1 MATVREIARQAGV
14 SKTTVSLVLNN
25 RDGVSESMRQRVHQ
39 AINQLRALEEA
50 RSITEVSNGITAS
63 PSSNKAD
70 EEKHR
75 TILVLHPANIHSSP
89 VFHEVIHGIQA
100 AASLFHLQLNLAL
113 NDPGLLGENM
123 ENLYFA
129 NRILQPSGVIIL
141 GSRIDEPIM
150 ERVKDFGVPIVLTGR
165 SDQQRGIST
174 IGRDEENLAFQATEY
189 LIKLGHRNI
198 VFLGGNTKYRYTFD
212 RLFGFRRAL
221 QENGIE
227 VDECRISLGFDVEP
241 AARLLLSSPEIT
253 GAVFVNELFA
263 VRVLPIVKEGGKHI
277 PADLSVVTFDD
288 TEVSRNF
295 DPPLTT
301 VSFPF
306 FQEGFWAVRVIMEQI
321 RQPVLLNC
329 NLTLNASL
337 VIRGSSAASAQ
348 AV

>member
-25 RDGVSESMRQRVHQ
+25 RDGVSERTRKRVYE
-39 AINQLRALEEA
+39 AINRLRVLEEA
-50 RSITEVSNGITAS
+50 KSITDVSMGINAM
-63 PSSNKAD
+63 PSSKLD
-70 EEKHR
+70 EDMHR
-75 TILVLHPANIHSSP
+75 TLLVLHPANIHSSP

-113 NDPGLLGENM
+113 NDPVLLGKTM

-129 NRILQPSGVIIL
+129 NRILQPSGVIVL
-141 GSRIDEPIM
+141 GARMDEPVLD
-150 ERVKDFGVPIVLTGR
+150 RVKELGVPIVLTGR
-165 SDQQRGIST
+165 NVQQRGIST
-174 IGRDEENLAFQATEY
+174 IGRDEENLAFQATDY
-189 LIKLGHRNI
+189 LIQLGHRNI
-198 VFLGGNTKYRYTFD
+198 VFLGGNTKYSYTFD
-212 RLFGFRRAL
+212 RLNGFRKAL

-227 VDECRISLGFDVEP
+227 VDECRINLGFDVER
-241 AARLLLSSPEIT
+241 AAKLLLSTPEIT

-263 VRVLPIVKEGGKHI
+263 VRVLPVVKEGGKQI
-277 PADLSVVTFDD
+277 PRDLSVVTFDD
-288 TEVSRNF
+288 TEVSRSF

-329 NLTLNASL
+329 HVTLNASL
-337 VIRGSSAASAQ
+337 VIRESCAALAQ
-348 AV
+348 AIA